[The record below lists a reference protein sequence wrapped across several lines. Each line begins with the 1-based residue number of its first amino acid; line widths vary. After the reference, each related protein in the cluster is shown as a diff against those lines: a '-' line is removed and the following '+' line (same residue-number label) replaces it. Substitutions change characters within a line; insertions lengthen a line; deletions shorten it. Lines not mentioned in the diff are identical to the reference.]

1 MKNTNETKN
10 IKFKNNKFDELIN
23 DYNFGKLPA
32 ADRAL
37 IYTMYW
43 ANSEKSTR
51 DRYEFDRII
60 DMAKKLKNL
69 LKSKKYDN
77 YK

>member
-1 MKNTNETKN
+1 MVTNNIKN
-10 IKFKNNKFDELIN
+10 IKLKNNKFDELIN
-23 DYNFGKLPA
+23 DDNFGNLPA

-43 ANSEKSTR
+43 ANSEKSNR

-60 DMAKKLKNL
+60 DMAKTI
-69 LKSKKYDN
+69 KKFIEE
-77 YK
+77 

>member
-1 MKNTNETKN
+1 MDTNNIKN
-10 IKFKNNKFDELIN
+10 IKLKKNKFDELIN
-23 DYNFGKLPA
+23 DYNFGNLPA

-43 ANSEKSTR
+43 ANSDKANR

-60 DMAKKLKNL
+60 DMAKII
-69 LKSKKYDN
+69 KKFIEE
-77 YK
+77 

>member
-1 MKNTNETKN
+1 MVTNNIKN
-10 IKFKNNKFDELIN
+10 IKLKNNKFDGLIN
-23 DYNFGKLPA
+23 DDNFGNLHA

-43 ANSEKSTR
+43 ANSEKSNR

-60 DMAKKLKNL
+60 DMAKTI
-69 LKSKKYDN
+69 KKFIEE
-77 YK
+77 

>member
-1 MKNTNETKN
+1 MKTNETKN

-23 DYNFGKLPA
+23 DDNFGNLSV

-43 ANSEKSTR
+43 ANSEKSNR
-51 DRYEFDRII
+51 DRYEFDSII
-60 DMAKKLKNL
+60 DMAKEIKQFIEG
-69 LKSKKYDN
+69 
-77 YK
+77 

>member
-1 MKNTNETKN
+1 MDTNNIKN

-23 DYNFGKLPA
+23 DYNFGNLPVA
-32 ADRAL
+32 ERAL

-43 ANSEKSTR
+43 ANSEKANR

-60 DMAKKLKNL
+60 DMAKII
-69 LKSKKYDN
+69 KKFIEG
-77 YK
+77 

>member
-1 MKNTNETKN
+1 MATNNIKN
-10 IKFKNNKFDELIN
+10 IKLKNNKFDEFIN
-23 DYNFGKLPA
+23 DDNFGNLSA

-43 ANSEKSTR
+43 ANSEKANR

-60 DMAKKLKNL
+60 DMAKTI
-69 LKSKKYDN
+69 KKFIED
-77 YK
+77 

>member
-1 MKNTNETKN
+1 MNTSETKN

-23 DYNFGKLPA
+23 DYNFGKLPT

-43 ANSEKSTR
+43 ANSEKANR
-51 DRYEFDRII
+51 DRYEFDGII
-60 DMAKKLKNL
+60 DMAKEIKQFIEG
-69 LKSKKYDN
+69 
-77 YK
+77 

>member
-1 MKNTNETKN
+1 MDTNNIKN
-10 IKFKNNKFDELIN
+10 IKLKKNKFDELIN
-23 DYNFGKLPA
+23 DDNFGNLHA

-43 ANSEKSTR
+43 ANSEKANR

-60 DMAKKLKNL
+60 DMAKTI
-69 LKSKKYDN
+69 KKFIEE
-77 YK
+77 

>member
-1 MKNTNETKN
+1 MNTNDRKN
-10 IKFKNNKFDELIN
+10 IKFKKNKFDDLIN
-23 DYNFGKLPA
+23 DDSFGNLPV

-43 ANSEKSTR
+43 ANSEKANR

-60 DMAKKLKNL
+60 DMAKTI
-69 LKSKKYDN
+69 KKFIED
-77 YK
+77 

>member
-1 MKNTNETKN
+1 MDTNNIKN

-23 DYNFGKLPA
+23 DYNFGNLPA

-43 ANSEKSTR
+43 ANSEKANR
-51 DRYEFDRII
+51 DRYEFDSIV
-60 DMAKKLKNL
+60 DMAKII
-69 LKSKKYDN
+69 KKFIE
-77 YK
+77 K

>member
-1 MKNTNETKN
+1 MATNNIKN

-23 DYNFGKLPA
+23 DDNFGNLPA

-43 ANSEKSTR
+43 ANSEKANKE
-51 DRYEFDRII
+51 RYEFTNII
-60 DMAKKLKNL
+60 DMAKEIKQFIEG
-69 LKSKKYDN
+69 
-77 YK
+77 

>member
-1 MKNTNETKN
+1 MIAKILSLK
-10 IKFKNNKFDELIN
+10 KNKFDDLIN
-23 DYNFGKLPA
+23 DDNFGNLPV

-43 ANSEKSTR
+43 ANSEKANR

-60 DMAKKLKNL
+60 DMAKTI
-69 LKSKKYDN
+69 KKFIEE
-77 YK
+77 

>member
-1 MKNTNETKN
+1 MDTNNIKN

-23 DYNFGKLPA
+23 DDNFGNLPA

-43 ANSEKSTR
+43 ANSEKANKE
-51 DRYEFDRII
+51 RYEFTNII
-60 DMAKKLKNL
+60 DMAKEI
-69 LKSKKYDN
+69 KKFIEE
-77 YK
+77 

>member
-1 MKNTNETKN
+1 MNTNETKN

-43 ANSEKSTR
+43 ANSEKANKE
-51 DRYEFDRII
+51 RYEFTNII
-60 DMAKKLKNL
+60 DMAKII
-69 LKSKKYDN
+69 KKFIEE
-77 YK
+77 

>member
-1 MKNTNETKN
+1 MATNNIKN

-23 DYNFGKLPA
+23 DDNFGNLPA

-43 ANSEKSTR
+43 ANSEKANKE
-51 DRYEFDRII
+51 RYEFTNII
-60 DMAKKLKNL
+60 DMAKDI
-69 LKSKKYDN
+69 KKFIEE
-77 YK
+77 

>member
-1 MKNTNETKN
+1 MDTNNIKN
-10 IKFKNNKFDELIN
+10 IKLKKNKFDELIN
-23 DYNFGKLPA
+23 DYNFGNLHA

-43 ANSEKSTR
+43 ANSEKANR

-60 DMAKKLKNL
+60 DMAKTI
-69 LKSKKYDN
+69 KKFIEE
-77 YK
+77 

>member
-1 MKNTNETKN
+1 MDTNNIKN
-10 IKFKNNKFDELIN
+10 IKLKKNKFDELIN
-23 DYNFGKLPA
+23 DYNFGNLPA

-43 ANSEKSTR
+43 TNSEKANR

-60 DMAKKLKNL
+60 DMAKTI
-69 LKSKKYDN
+69 KKFIEE
-77 YK
+77 

>member
-1 MKNTNETKN
+1 MNTNETKN

-23 DYNFGKLPA
+23 DDNFGKLPA

-43 ANSEKSTR
+43 TNSEKANKE
-51 DRYEFDRII
+51 RYEFTNII
-60 DMAKKLKNL
+60 DMAKEI
-69 LKSKKYDN
+69 KKFIEE
-77 YK
+77 